1 MLMMLKQKKK
11 KNYLRQEINYS
22 MYLKRKHKPEYL
34 REKKHSLFQGSR

>member
-1 MLMMLKQKKK
+1 MLKQKKK
-11 KNYLRQEINYS
+11 KNYLRQEINYN